1 MELQSGSAAERWQ
14 FEGGLT
20 LDLASRTLS
29 DAAGNEVPLWRS
41 EFALLATLLRA
52 PGRALSREQLL
63 DAVSGRRAEPFDRS
77 IDVLI
82 GRLRRKIEPDPK
94 APRLIRTVPGVGY
107 KFAAKPHIPSPLATD
122 AEPVAPAPTEV
133 PPERSAE
140 RRHLTVLQC
149 AISSGGT
156 LAAGLDPEDWREIVT
171 EFHACCCK
179 ILEDIG
185 GAIVRS
191 ADTGMLAWF
200 GYPEASEFDA
210 ERAVRAGLAL
220 TVAVAN
226 LRPGI
231 DPPLRAQVGIASG
244 VVVVGDLAATTQP
257 SRAALG
263 EPSNLASALLS
274 RAPPGAVL
282 IAASTRRLVR
292 GLFEQRALGPLP
304 AENFL
309 HPIEAW
315 QVTDAGAT
323 ASRFVALRAPELA
336 TLVGRDEELDLL
348 ARRWKRAEAGRGQI
362 VLVGGEPGIGKSRL
376 LRAFEQRLSG
386 GAVII
391 LRYFCSPHHADS
403 AFFPIIQQMEREA
416 GFSRA
421 DSASQRLTKLEKLLS
436 TSKANGEQIALIA
449 RLLGIRAEGH
459 YGNQDP
465 SPQQRRDKT
474 LGALLAHLSSLAARQ
489 PVLVLYEDLHWI
501 DPSSLE
507 LLSQTIEY
515 IRRLPVLVLATA
527 RPEFRPS
534 WTEEAHVTTLMLGR
548 LDRHDAA
555 SLVARVADGRTLP
568 AEIVEQILARSE
580 GVPLFVEELTKAVL
594 EAEPRSSGEV
604 PASKM
609 RPATGVPASLHSS
622 LLARLDR
629 LGPARE
635 VARIGAVIGR
645 EFDYE
650 LLLCVAGIAEGDLA
664 SALGQLCHSGLV
676 FQRGHLPD
684 ARFLF
689 KHVLVQDAAYGSLL
703 RADRRDLHRR
713 IAEALEA
720 QFPESIETRPELLA
734 NHFTEAGMPER
745 AVLYWLKAGQQA
757 LGLSGMVEAVVLLG
771 KGLSLVNAVPHNL
784 PRQEQELDLQIGLG
798 QAIIATQ
805 GYAAPAV
812 SQAFARA
819 RELCERLGCKHKL
832 LPILYGQWAYHSVA
846 NLVQAHELAAEI
858 RHFSEA
864 QDNAVAR
871 VMSCR
876 ASGLTHLMRGDF
888 AVALAYLEQ
897 GLSLYDETQ
906 QSLYASIYATTDP
919 LIFFQSYL
927 SLALVCCGHLER
939 ARSLY
944 DSALAYARSLSH
956 AHSLG
961 FALHWTWVACR
972 CAGSEPAALLS
983 QADEIM
989 TVSDERSFVMW
1000 RALGL
1005 AFRGWCLAALG
1016 QPDQG
1021 IPLMAAGLVEVR
1033 ASGTLHVPHV
1043 LQLCADAYRMAGQP
1057 HVALECVAEAERLA
1071 ETSQS
1076 KWLQA
1081 ETLRLRGDLMLVVGD
1096 AAGAEA
1102 SFLDAIAL
1110 AQRQGARLFELRA
1123 TTSLAGMWRD
1133 RGRHEE
1139 AEGLLSPTS
1148 SRCTNASIPAAISG
1162 VGQDLTSIE
1171 AGPEL
1176 NAGSSKL

>member
-1 MELQSGSAAERWQ
+1 MELQSGSATERWQ
-14 FEGGLT
+14 FDGGFT

-29 DAAGNEVPLWRS
+29 DASGNEVPLWRS

-107 KFAAKPHIPSPLATD
+107 KFAARPHIPAPLATD

-149 AISSGGT
+149 AISSAGT
-156 LAAGLDPEDWREIVT
+156 LAAALDPEDWREIVT
-171 EFHACCCK
+171 EFHVCCSEIVK
-179 ILEDIG
+179 DIG

-191 ADTGMLAWF
+191 ADTGVLAWF
-200 GYPEASEFDA
+200 GYPEASELDA

-220 TVAVAN
+220 TAAVAK
-226 LRPGI
+226 LRLDI
-231 DPPLRAQVGIASG
+231 DPPLRAHVGIASG
-244 VVVVGDLAATTQP
+244 VVVVGDLAANAQP
-257 SRAALG
+257 SWAALG
-263 EPSNLASALLS
+263 EPSNLATALVS
-274 RAPPGAVL
+274 RAPADAVL

-292 GLFEQRALGPLP
+292 GLFEQHPFGPVLV
-304 AENFL
+304 ADFA

-315 QVTDAGAT
+315 RVSDAGAT
-323 ASRFVALRAPELA
+323 ASRFLALRAPELV
-336 TLVGRDEELDLL
+336 TLVGRDEELELL
-348 ARRWKRAEAGRGQI
+348 SRRWKRAEDGCGQI

-386 GAVII
+386 SAVII
-391 LRYFCSPHHADS
+391 LRYFCSPHHGDS
-403 AFFPIIQQMEREA
+403 AFFPITQQMEREA

-421 DSASQRLTKLEKLLS
+421 DSAPERLAKLKELLS
-436 TSKANGEQIALIA
+436 TSKANEEQIALIA
-449 RLLGIRAEGH
+449 GFLAIRAEGH
-459 YGNQDP
+459 YAVPEP

-507 LLSQTIEY
+507 LLSRTIEC
-515 IRRLPVLVLATA
+515 IRQLPVLVLATA

-534 WTEEAHVTTLMLGR
+534 WTEEAHVTTLILGR

-555 SLVARVADGRTLP
+555 DLVARVAAGRTLS

-580 GVPLFVEELTKAVL
+580 GVPLFVEELTEAVL
-594 EAEPRSSGEV
+594 EAAARSTGDV

-609 RPATGVPASLHSS
+609 RPAIEVPASLHSS

-645 EFDYE
+645 EFDIGLLRSVARISEDE
-650 LLLCVAGIAEGDLA
+650 LT
-664 SALGQLCHSGLV
+664 SALEQLCDSGLV
-676 FQRGHLPD
+676 FRRGHLPE

-703 RADRRDLHRR
+703 RADRRDLHQR

-720 QFPESIETRPELLA
+720 HFPEIMETRPELLA
-734 NHFTEAGMPER
+734 NHSTEAGMPER
-745 AVLYWLKAGQQA
+745 AVRYWLKAGQQA
-757 LGLSGMVEAVVLLG
+757 LGLSGMVEAAALLR
-771 KGLSLVNAVPHNL
+771 KGLSLIEAVPDSL
-784 PRQEQELDLQIGLG
+784 PRQEHELDLQIGLG

-812 SQAFARA
+812 IQAFARA
-819 RELCERLGCKHKL
+819 GELCERLGCEHKL

-846 NLVQAHELAAEI
+846 DLNQARELAAEI
-858 RHFSEA
+858 RHFSEV
-864 QDNAVAR
+864 QDNAVVR

-876 ASGLTHLMRGDF
+876 ASGLTHLMLGDF
-888 AVALAYLEQ
+888 AVALDYLEQ
-897 GLSLYDETQ
+897 GLSLYDTRQ

-939 ARSLY
+939 GRSLC
-944 DSALAYARSLSH
+944 DAALAYARGLSH

-961 FALHWTWVACR
+961 FALHWTWVAYR
-972 CAGSEPAALLS
+972 CARSEPTALLS
-983 QADEIM
+983 QADELI
-989 TVSDERSFVMW
+989 TLSEGRSFVMW

-1016 QPDQG
+1016 QPEQG
-1021 IPLMAAGLVEVR
+1021 IPLISAGLVEVR

-1043 LQLCADAYRMAGQP
+1043 LTLCADAHRMAGQAD
-1057 HVALECVAEAERLA
+1057 VALAYVDEAERFA
-1071 ETSQS
+1071 ETNQS

-1081 ETLRLRGDLMLVVGD
+1081 ETLRLRGDLMLIVGD
-1096 AAGAEA
+1096 SAGAEA
-1102 SFLDAIAL
+1102 SFLSANAL
-1110 AQRQGARLFELRA
+1110 AQRQGAKLFQLRA
-1123 TTSLAGMWRD
+1123 TTSLLGMWRD
-1133 RGRHEE
+1133 QGRHAE
-1139 AEGLLSPTS
+1139 AEELLTFPVG
-1148 SRCTNASIPAAISG
+1148 SIRHLG
-1162 VGQDLTSIE
+1162 RQT
-1171 AGPEL
+1171 
-1176 NAGSSKL
+1176 